1 MQHLVRTIVSALVD
15 YPEAVE
21 VQQVDGETTCILE
34 VRVSPEDIGKV
45 IGRQGRNIAA
55 LRTLLH
61 AVGAKERKH
70 VLLEVLEEPHEHATL
85 SCSGVPLSPGRH
97 SQTLASPPRECIVG
111 VSETIA
117 SLPGFLMVFEEP
129 VSYSLGSNI
138 RTRKAK

>member
-1 MQHLVRTIVSALVD
+1 MQNLVRTIVSALVD

-34 VRVSPEDIGKV
+34 VRVAPDDIGKV

-70 VLLEVLEEPHEHATL
+70 ILLEVLEDRPT
-85 SCSGVPLSPGRH
+85 P
-97 SQTLASPPRECIVG
+97 TPRPN
-111 VSETIA
+111 T
-117 SLPGFLMVFEEP
+117 
-129 VSYSLGSNI
+129 
-138 RTRKAK
+138 

>member
-21 VQQVDGETTCILE
+21 VQVDGETTCILE
-34 VRVSPEDIGKV
+34 VRVAPEDIGKV

-70 VLLEVLEEPHEHATL
+70 ILLEVLEDRST
-85 SCSGVPLSPGRH
+85 
-97 SQTLASPPRECIVG
+97 T
-111 VSETIA
+111 
-117 SLPGFLMVFEEP
+117 
-129 VSYSLGSNI
+129 
-138 RTRKAK
+138 TRP